1 MTSPLP
7 HGESKADLE
16 PLLYRIHA
24 SGDASADWRPVLEML
39 RGRYASRLATL
50 TCFDFATGQGAVI
63 CEAPANPAFSAGYP
77 SYASR
82 NPWFLSSEPYAPGRV
97 LTGDELLA
105 NRELVKS
112 DFYRGLLK
120 PHGLLHCLFGVVVRR
135 GDLVHCVGLLR
146 GESEAR
152 YGEREKTGVRTVL
165 AHLSLA
171 LETRWRLRESA
182 DFARALQ
189 GIVDRQAHASLLV
202 DGDGR
207 VVHANRSAITLAATG
222 GGVLVE
228 DGRLL
233 AAAPIDRAALRSAI
247 RDVTR
252 AVIDGADTTRAVT
265 LSVPGGRHSVVVSV
279 HPACSMFVADT
290 GEGRPLALVA
300 ARSSQVAHDVAS
312 CSLVKQFR
320 LSPAQARL
328 SVLIVTGHSLADAA
342 QKLHVSE
349 NTARS
354 HLKQVFQKTNTHGQ
368 MELVHL
374 HARHCADHE

>member
-7 HGESKADLE
+7 HGESRADLE

-24 SGDASADWRPVLEML
+24 AGDACADWSPVLELL
-39 RGRYASRLATL
+39 RARHASRLATL
-50 TCFDFATGQGAVI
+50 TRFDFGTGQGTVI
-63 CEAPANPAFSAGYP
+63 CEAPANRSFSIAYP

-82 NPWFLSSEPYAPGRV
+82 NPWFLSSEPYSPGRV
-97 LTGDELLA
+97 LTGEELLA

-112 DFYRGLLK
+112 DFYRGLLE
-120 PHGLLHCLFGVVVRR
+120 PHGLLHYLFGVIARR
-135 GDLVHCVGLLR
+135 GDLIHCVGLLR
-146 GESEAR
+146 DAADAR
-152 YGEREKTGVRTVL
+152 YGERDKAGLRTVL

-171 LETRWRLRESA
+171 LESRWRLRESA
-182 DFARALQ
+182 DFARALV
-189 GIVDRQAHASLLV
+189 GIVDRHPHASLLV
-202 DGDGR
+202 DGDSR
-207 VVHANRSAITLAATG
+207 IVHANRSALALSAAR
-222 GGVLVE
+222 GGVLTE
-228 DGRLL
+228 DGRLV
-233 AAAPIDRAALRSAI
+233 AAAPIDRAALRAAI

-252 AVIDGADTTRAVT
+252 AVMDDGDATRALT

-279 HPACSMFVADT
+279 HAAGRMFQT
-290 GEGRPLALVA
+290 GTGDARPLALVA
-300 ARSSQVAHDVAS
+300 ARSSRVEHDVAS
-312 CSLVKQFR
+312 CTLVKQFR

-342 QKLHVSE
+342 LKLHVSE

>member
-24 SGDASADWRPVLEML
+24 SSDACADWSPVLERL
-39 RGRYASRLATL
+39 RSRYASRLATL
-50 TCFDFATGQGAVI
+50 TRFDFGTGQGTVL
-63 CEAPANPAFSAGYP
+63 CEAPVNPAFAAGYP

-82 NPWFLSSEPYAPGRV
+82 NPWFLSSEPYSPGRV

-105 NRELVKS
+105 NREFVKS
-112 DFYRGLLK
+112 DFYRGLLR
-120 PHGLLHCLFGVVVRR
+120 PHGLLHSLFGVVARR
-135 GDLVHCVGLLR
+135 GDVVHCVGFLR
-146 GESEAR
+146 GDAEAR
-152 YGEREKTGVRTVL
+152 YGEREKAGVRTML

-171 LETRWRLRESA
+171 FETRWRLRESA
-182 DFARALQ
+182 DFARALM
-189 GIVDRQAHASLLV
+189 GIIDRHAHASWLV
-202 DGDGR
+202 DGDCR
-207 VVHANRSAITLAATG
+207 IVHANRSASALAAVQ
-222 GGVLVE
+222 GGVLGE
-228 DGRLL
+228 EGRLV
-233 AAAPIDRAALRSAI
+233 AAAPIDRAALRAAI

-252 AVIDGADTTRAVT
+252 AMQDDGDATRAVT
-265 LSVPGGRHSVVVSV
+265 LSVPGGRHSVVVAV
-279 HPACSMFVADT
+279 HPAGRMFQAGS
-290 GEGRPLALVA
+290 GETRPLALVT
-300 ARSSQVAHDVAS
+300 ARSSQVEHDVGS

-342 QKLHVSE
+342 SKLHVSE

-374 HARHCADHE
+374 HARHCSDHE

>member
-7 HGESKADLE
+7 HGDSKADLE

-24 SGDASADWRPVLEML
+24 ASDACADWSPVLELL
-39 RGRYASRLATL
+39 RGRHASRLATL
-50 TCFDFATGQGAVI
+50 TRFDFGTGQGTVI
-63 CEAPANPAFSAGYP
+63 CEAPANPAFSADYP

-120 PHGLLHCLFGVVVRR
+120 PHGLLHYLFGVVARR
-135 GDLVHCVGLLR
+135 GNLVHCVGFLR
-146 GESEAR
+146 GESDAR
-152 YGEREKTGVRTVL
+152 YGERDKAGVRTVL

-171 LETRWRLRESA
+171 LESRWRLRESA
-182 DFARALQ
+182 DFAKALI
-189 GIVDRQAHASLLV
+189 GIVDRHAHASLLV
-202 DGDGR
+202 DGDSR
-207 VVHANRSAITLAATG
+207 IVHANRSALALSSAR
-222 GGVLVE
+222 GGVITE
-228 DGRLL
+228 DGRLV
-233 AAAPIDRAALRSAI
+233 AAAPIDRAALRAAI
-247 RDVTR
+247 RDVTK
-252 AVIDGADTTRAVT
+252 AMMDDGDATRAVT

-279 HPACSMFVADT
+279 YPAGRMFRADT
-290 GEGRPLALVA
+290 GDTRPLALVT
-300 ARSSQVAHDVAS
+300 ARSSQAEHDVAS

-342 QKLHVSE
+342 LKLHVSE

-374 HARHCADHE
+374 HARHCADHD